1 MGVAMIDLAVRM
13 QRLRRSPAV
22 RALMQSHRV
31 HVTDL
36 IMPLF
41 VRHGEKERRPIA
53 SMPGCFQYSVDE
65 LPAVLDDFVAKGI
78 VSVMLFGIPSH
89 KDPKG
94 SDALSSDGIIAQ
106 AIACIKAHQPSLW
119 VIADTCFCEYTDH
132 GHCGVVA
139 KEGSECVHIDNDA
152 TLALLGKQ
160 AVVQATA
167 GADCVAPSGMMDGM
181 VVAIRE
187 ALDQAGYGHVAIM
200 SYAVKYASSFYGPF
214 RDAAEGSPQIG
225 DRRAYQMDPSRAD
238 EALREAALDI
248 EEGADCLMV
257 KPGMPYLDVVQR
269 LTATYP
275 ALPMV
280 VYQVSGE
287 YAMMKAAA
295 AQGWLDEKA
304 IVMESLVAMKRA
316 GARCI
321 ITYFAPQV
329 ATWLKEG
336 ASHGKS

>member
-1 MGVAMIDLAVRM
+1 MTHLAVRM

-22 RALMQSHRV
+22 RALMRLHRV
-31 HVTDL
+31 DVTDL

-41 VRHGEKERRPIA
+41 VRHGENEKRPIA
-53 SMPGCFQYSVDE
+53 SMPGCFQYSVDQ
-65 LPAVLDDFVAKGI
+65 LPAVLDDLVAKGI
-78 VSVMLFGIPSH
+78 VSVMLFGIPAH

-94 SDALSSDGIIAQ
+94 SDALSSEGIIAQ
-106 AIACIKAHQPSLW
+106 AIRCIKTHQPSLW

-132 GHCGVVA
+132 GHCGVVEKA
-139 KEGSECVHIDNDA
+139 GDAFQIDNDA
-152 TLALLGKQ
+152 TLALLGQQ
-160 AVVQATA
+160 AVVQAAA

-181 VVAIRE
+181 VRAIRE
-187 ALDQAGYGHVAIM
+187 ALDGAGYAHVAIM

-214 RDAAEGSPQIG
+214 RDAAEGSPQMG
-225 DRRAYQMDPSRAD
+225 DRCGYQMDAARSD

-257 KPGMPYLDVVQR
+257 KPGMPYLDVVKC
-269 LTATYP
+269 LTMTYP

-316 GARCI
+316 GACCI

-329 ATWLKEG
+329 AAWLEEG
-336 ASHGKS
+336 A